1 MSRTCTLCGESYFD
15 EELDNQDPFDVLKKA
30 CPRCDEKDIES
41 FWQADGDLSFSGLSD
56 KRVFIAGCRSAR
68 ERVRQRMVDLESR
81 FDEAQQSEQE
91 AQSQP
96 SPGASPIGADSPS
109 HACSEL
115 VGSGNDRSPGV
126 PGQQPSSSFLAHG
139 ADLRE
144 G

>member
-1 MSRTCTLCGESYFD
+1 MARTCTLCGESYFD
-15 EELDNQDPFDVLKKA
+15 EELDNQDPLDAFDKV
-30 CPRCDEKDIES
+30 CPRCDESDIES
-41 FWQADGDLSFSGLSD
+41 FWQVGGDLSFAGQGA
-56 KRVFIAGCRSAR
+56 KKAFVAGCRSAR
-68 ERVRQRMVDLESR
+68 VRLRQRMVDLENR
-81 FDEAQQSEQE
+81 FEAKQSEQE

-96 SPGASPIGADSPS
+96 SPGASPIGADSSPQ
-109 HACSEL
+109 ACSEL